1 MNNKMKTYKKTISQ
15 YRIVKEPTSIKAAKI
30 KSSSEA
36 AEYMRQFWEGDIEIF
51 ESFFI
56 LTLNNSYN
64 VTGYAKISQGG
75 ITGTVVDK
83 RIIAKY
89 AVDNLATSIIVAH
102 NHPSGNL
109 SFSNPDIKISK
120 EIKEAM
126 KMLDITLLDSLV
138 ITAEGYSSMADEG
151 LL

>member
-1 MNNKMKTYKKTISQ
+1 MKTYKKTISQ
-15 YRIVKEPTSIKAAKI
+15 YKIVKEPTSIKAAKI

-36 AEYMRQFWEGDIEIF
+36 ANYMRQFWEGDIEIF

-56 LTLNNSYN
+56 LTLNNSNN

-89 AVDNLATSIIVAH
+89 AVDNLATAVIIAH
-102 NHPSGNL
+102 NHPSGATN
-109 SFSNPDIKISK
+109 FSDSDIRISK
-120 EIKEAM
+120 EVKAAL

-138 ITAEGYSSMADEG
+138 ITAEGYSSMADKG
-151 LL
+151 LI